1 MKLNV
6 ANLGKVAITVEEQ
19 PWNRNKAY
27 DRLTIVESGYM
38 SYISRIPVP
47 KGQPLVDNRK
57 YWVPFSTRTAVKVY
71 DFVVLAAIE
80 QLPQREEDNNGPY
93 LIGGTAYFWVGEGG
107 DTLDHKYQ
115 SIRIEGES
123 AFDIYKRNGGELET
137 EAEWLAS
144 LIGPSGEKGDKGDPG
159 KSAYD
164 VYVDECKRNNVT
176 PTRIDVWL
184 ENLKGKDG
192 ESAYAMALRLW
203 QQEYPG
209 STFDEYYFVNTYLK
223 GAKGDPGPKGDP
235 GIQGE
240 PGKDGE
246 DGEDGEDGA
255 PGAKGDPGEPG
266 QSAYEYA
273 KAHAS
278 ALGLPNNLTPA
289 QWYESL
295 RGARGD
301 DGKSA
306 YETALEVLQAQ
317 GYDTSNMTEAS
328 WIASLKGE
336 KGDTGAASIIK
347 TINIDSRTN
356 MVRFVIETGGSMKYF
371 EVPVTYPPSIQPG
384 GGGGGEV
391 PSGTVVTLINE
402 VTKVLRG
409 DLESAKLYVEGDGE
423 TNNKGKFFQWI
434 LDDSYVDEVTGD
446 TIKVLKLIWHVG
458 GCVFID
464 AIGDI
469 MYCPEGTDPYDI
481 TTYDIPAEPV
491 EEDDNDNDN
500 DSNS

>member
-1 MKLNV
+1 MKLNIT
-6 ANLGKVAITVEEQ
+6 NLGKVAITVEEQ

-71 DFVVLAAIE
+71 DFIVLAAIE

-93 LIGGTAYFWVGEGG
+93 LIDGTAYFWVGEGG

-144 LIGPSGEKGDKGDPG
+144 LVGPSGEKGEQGNPG

-176 PTRIDVWL
+176 PDTIAVWL
-184 ENLKGKDG
+184 ENLKGENG
-192 ESAYAMALRLW
+192 ESAYAIALRLW
-203 QQEYPG
+203 QQEHPN

-240 PGKDGE
+240 PGKDGK
-246 DGEDGEDGA
+246 DGKDGEDGA
-255 PGAKGDPGEPG
+255 PGVQGPKGDTG

-278 ALGLPNNLTPA
+278 ALGLPNNLTPT

-295 RGARGD
+295 KGARGE

-317 GYDTSNMTEAS
+317 GYDTTNLTEAE
-328 WIASLKGE
+328 WIASLKGP
-336 KGDTGAASIIK
+336 KGDAGVASVI
-347 TINIDSRTN
+347 TDVQTDNRTS
-356 MVRFVIETGGSMKYF
+356 MIRITVSTGGSVRNYYCQI
-371 EVPVTYPPSIQPG
+371 PAIQIISPSEPG
-384 GGGGGEV
+384 GDV
-391 PSGTVVTLINE
+391 PGGTVVTLVNE

-409 DLESAKLYVEGDGE
+409 TLDAAKTYVEGDGE
-423 TNNKGKFFQWI
+423 TNNKGTFFQWI
-434 LDDSYVDEVTGD
+434 LDDVVDGVHILE
-446 TIKVLKLIWHVG
+446 IIWHVG
-458 GCVFID
+458 GGVFID
-464 AIGDI
+464 SVGSII
-469 MYCPEGTDPYDI
+469 YCPDGTDPYDI

-491 EEDDNDNDN
+491 DGEDDTEDDTDDENN
-500 DSNS
+500 SNE

>member
-1 MKLNV
+1 MKLNIT
-6 ANLGKVAITVEEQ
+6 NLGKVAITVEEQ

-93 LIGGTAYFWVGEGG
+93 LIDGTAYFWVGEGG

-144 LIGPSGEKGDKGDPG
+144 LIGPRGEKGEQGNPG

-164 VYVDECKRNNVT
+164 VYVDECRRNNVT
-176 PTRIDVWL
+176 PDTIAVWL
-184 ENLKGKDG
+184 ENLKGENG

-203 QQEYPG
+203 QQEHPG

-223 GAKGDPGPKGDP
+223 GAKGDKGDKGDP

-240 PGKDGE
+240 PGKDGKDGK
-246 DGEDGEDGA
+246 DGEDGV
-255 PGAKGDPGEPG
+255 PGSQGPKGDTGM
-266 QSAYEYA
+266 SAYEYVVA
-273 KAHAS
+273 NYR
-278 ALGLPNNLTPA
+278 LFGFTTRPTPE
-289 QWYESL
+289 QWYASL
-295 RGARGD
+295 KGAKGD

-317 GYDTSNMTEAS
+317 GYNIENFTEAD
-328 WIASLKGE
+328 WIASLRGPQ
-336 KGDTGAASIIK
+336 GLYSRITNVR
-347 TINIDSRTN
+347 TDSRTN
-356 MVRFVIETGGSMKYF
+356 MIAITVATEATAGNPIQTKTWYCQI
-371 EVPVTYPPSIQPG
+371 PAIQIIQPQ
-384 GGGGGEV
+384 GGGE
-391 PSGTVVTLINE
+391 GGGNGLDVVTLTNE
-402 VTKVLRG
+402 VTKIGRG
-409 DLESAKLYVEGDGE
+409 DLASAILAASNNTE
-423 TNNKGKFFQWI
+423 TEVDNRGTFFQWI
-434 LDDSYVDEVTGD
+434 LDETVNGVH
-446 TIKVLKLIWHVG
+446 ILKLIWHIG
-458 GCVFID
+458 GQVFID
-464 AIGDI
+464 AQGNII
-469 MYCPEGTDPYDI
+469 NCPEGTNPYDI
-481 TTYDIPAEPV
+481 STYDLPV
-491 EEDDNDNDN
+491 ETVEDDND
-500 DSNS
+500 